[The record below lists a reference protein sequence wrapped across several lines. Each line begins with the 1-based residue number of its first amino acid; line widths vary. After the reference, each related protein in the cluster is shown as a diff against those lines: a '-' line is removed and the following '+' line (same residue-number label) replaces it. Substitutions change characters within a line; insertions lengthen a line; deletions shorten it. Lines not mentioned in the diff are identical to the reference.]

1 MWTRNYQKNERM
13 RFRTRIYEA
22 VADAVLAAGDWT
34 VSLQGVLHDGTLE
47 GVSDTYD
54 CIPPVAPDTIP
65 VRTGDR
71 VIVVL
76 SADGYRVAYKVG
88 PDAPGETPE
97 ERKRRECILEQ
108 VYSWVQEMRQD
119 WPAGPLDTEVW
130 CPFNGTV
137 LQYDAST
144 EDPLSIIVT
153 DGQFADVTGTVY
165 AIDQATGARVALIL
179 DAGVVT
185 NYATLPSYINLFLP
199 ATGDAQTIKLVDGYA
214 YYKQS

>member
-1 MWTRNYQKNERM
+1 M
-13 RFRTRIYEA
+13 RFRTRIYQA

-34 VSLQGVLHDGTLE
+34 VSLQGVNHDGTLE

-108 VYSWVQEMRQD
+108 VYTWVQEMRQD
-119 WPAGPLDTEVW
+119 WPSGPLDTEVW
-130 CPFNGTV
+130 CPYNGTV
-137 LQYDAST
+137 MQYDAST
-144 EDPLSIIVT
+144 DEPISIIVT
-153 DGQFADVTGTVY
+153 DGQFGEITGSVR
-165 AIDQATGARVALIL
+165 AIDQTTGETITLIL
-179 DAGVVT
+179 DEGLVT
-185 NYATLPSYINLFLP
+185 NYATLPVYINLFLP